1 VLAPLLH
8 SSNPLGL
15 AAKKRF
21 QGARAYYAV
30 HPLEN
35 YSLHPIGS
43 QSGYRYPTPEMPTPG
58 ARLRPALGANFSIRR
73 CDMLPSDSPNCWGM
87 QIAPRTR
94 KNVATRN

>member
-1 VLAPLLH
+1 MNFGNLRTRNGIKLSKLQLYVLAPLLH

-43 QSGYRYPTPEMPTPG
+43 QSGYCYPTPEMPTQG
-58 ARLRPALGANFSIRR
+58 ARLRPAPGSQFFNPKVRY
-73 CDMLPSDSPNCWGM
+73 
-87 QIAPRTR
+87 APL
-94 KNVATRN
+94 